1 MPTISRLVLNFV
13 MLIGIMRFVVDQ
25 QVQDI
30 EMPENLKLNTFL
42 QEFHSECSHPACGF
56 GFYGFAFGQ
65 SPFPVPKLV
74 QDALV
79 RNADKGAYAAVPGIP
94 ELRHAISGY
103 NRHYFGM
110 DVAPERIYVGPGTK
124 ELIFNLLEVLHG
136 TVILPTPA
144 WLGYLPQIRFLKKN
158 FHMLP
163 SGTNKKISP
172 DDLRRLALRLH
183 DRQKILILNNPNNPT
198 GLLYDKSELEAIADV
213 CREQNITVISDEIYA
228 QTTYDFSK
236 FTSMGKIYP
245 EGTFVTNGL
254 SKSHAAG
261 GYRLGYVIFPQH
273 AVDLK
278 GQFKKILATEYT
290 AVSTPIQHA
299 AVAGFEV
306 SREMDEYFTITRSIH
321 QMMGEYT
328 LHALSAIEGV
338 KTTKPDATFY
348 LLADFNAF
356 ADDLQN
362 ARISTSQKLSESLI
376 VHPYH
381 TAIVG
386 GDSLV
391 LERTD
396 FSARIAYVDYDGSA
410 VYQKYLDDK
419 PKSGSERLEFVK
431 NNAPKVVAGI
441 KMIDRFFNDLRKNTL
456 DAQHSSHPQSLS
468 DASQDAGRLLVSN
481 AARIPPLTQTDHRY

>member
-1 MPTISRLVLNFV
+1 MK
-13 MLIGIMRFVVDQ
+13 FVVDQ
-25 QVQDI
+25 QVEDI

-42 QEFHSECSHPACGF
+42 QEFHTTCPHPECSF
-56 GFYGFAFGQ
+56 GYYGFAFGQ
-65 SPFPVPKLV
+65 SPFPVPPLV
-74 QDALV
+74 QVALIE
-79 RNADKGAYAAVPGIP
+79 NANKGAYAPVPGIP
-94 ELRHAISGY
+94 ELRNAISKY

-124 ELIFNLLEVLHG
+124 ELIFNLLEILHG

-163 SGTNKKISP
+163 ARANKKISP
-172 DDLRRLALRLH
+172 GDLRKLALRLQ
-183 DRQKILILNNPNNPT
+183 DRQKILILNNPHNPT
-198 GLLYDKSELEAIADV
+198 GLLYDKFELEEIAYV
-213 CREQNITVISDEIYA
+213 CREQNIIIISDEIYA

-236 FTSMGKIYP
+236 FVSMGKIYP

-261 GYRLGYVIFPQH
+261 GYRLGYVIFPQY
-273 AVDLK
+273 ATDLK
-278 GQFKKILATEYT
+278 NQFKKILATEYT

-299 AVAGFEV
+299 AVAGFEI
-306 SREMDEYFTITRSIH
+306 SKEIDDYFDVTRKIH
-321 QMMGEYT
+321 HLMGEYT
-328 LHALSAIEGV
+328 YHALSSIEGV
-338 KTTKPDATFY
+338 KMTKPDATFY

-356 ADDLQN
+356 RDDLRRAN
-362 ARISTSQKLSESLI
+362 ITTSQKLSESLI

-396 FSARIAYVDYDGSA
+396 FSARIAYVDYDGA
-410 VYQKYLDDK
+410 KVYQNYLNNK
-419 PKSGSERLEFVK
+419 PKSSSERIEFVK
-431 NNAPKVVAGI
+431 NNAPKIVDGI
-441 KMIDRFFNDLRKNTL
+441 KMIGKFFEDLKKEPLRDLQIQK
-456 DAQHSSHPQSLS
+456 SLT
-468 DASQDAGRLLVSN
+468 VTPN
-481 AARIPPLTQTDHRY
+481 

>member
-1 MPTISRLVLNFV
+1 
-13 MLIGIMRFVVDQ
+13 
-25 QVQDI
+25 
-30 EMPENLKLNTFL
+30 MPENLKLNTFL
-42 QEFHSECSHPACGF
+42 QEFHSNCPHPQCSF

-65 SPFPVPKLV
+65 SPFPVPKTI
-74 QDALV
+74 QDALIKNV
-79 RNADKGAYAAVPGIP
+79 DKGAYAAVQGIP
-94 ELRHAISGY
+94 ELRDAISKY
-103 NRHYFGM
+103 NKYYFAM
-110 DVAPERIYVGPGTK
+110 DIDPKRIYVGPGTK

-158 FHMLP
+158 YHMLP
-163 SGTNKKISP
+163 TRANRKISP
-172 DDLRRLALRLH
+172 NDLRKLALRLQ
-183 DRQKILILNNPNNPT
+183 DRQKILILNNPHNPT
-198 GLLYDKSELEAIADV
+198 GLLYDRLELEEIADV

-236 FTSMGKIYP
+236 FVSMGKIYP

-278 GQFKKILATEYT
+278 TQFKKILATEYT

-299 AVAGFEV
+299 AVAGFEI
-306 SREMDEYFTITRSIH
+306 SKEMDEYFEVTRNVHHI
-321 QMMGEYT
+321 MGEYT
-328 LHALSAIEGV
+328 HHALSSIEGI

-348 LLADFNAF
+348 LLADFNSF
-356 ADDLQN
+356 ATDLQKAKIN
-362 ARISTSQKLSESLI
+362 TSQKLSESLI
-376 VHPYH
+376 IHPYH

-391 LERTD
+391 LERND
-396 FSARIAYVDYDGSA
+396 FSARIAYVDYNGSQ
-410 VYQKYLDDK
+410 VYQNYLNNK
-419 PKSGSERLEFVK
+419 PKSSHERLEFVK

-441 KMIDRFFNDLRKNTL
+441 EMIAKFFEHLRKDTL
-456 DAQHSSHPQSLS
+456 FDLQIQKKS
-468 DASQDAGRLLVSN
+468 
-481 AARIPPLTQTDHRY
+481 RITPN